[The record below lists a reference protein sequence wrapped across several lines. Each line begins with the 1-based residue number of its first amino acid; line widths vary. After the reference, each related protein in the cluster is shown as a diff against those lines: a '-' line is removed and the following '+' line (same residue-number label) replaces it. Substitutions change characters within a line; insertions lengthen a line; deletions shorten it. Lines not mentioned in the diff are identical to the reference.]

1 MSWRLCWGIW
11 THTDR
16 TSTVSNATLHLKTDH
31 FNKIECFLKF
41 TNSTASSHQSQ
52 PRGGWGTSGQS
63 YCHASNLI
71 WRSKI
76 QTAVVRLTLT
86 HHELK
91 PKPASITKCEQQ
103 LFTDTSGSAAGR
115 THLHSYKST
124 AVSLHREKGGGGLI
138 LGWKRISCLTVNS

>member
-1 MSWRLCWGIW
+1 MFSKVYKLDCQLTSVPTERRMGDLGTELLSRLKPDL
-11 THTDR
+11 T
-16 TSTVSNATLHLKTDH
+16 
-31 FNKIECFLKF
+31 
-41 TNSTASSHQSQ
+41 
-52 PRGGWGTSGQS
+52 P
-63 YCHASNLI
+63 
-71 WRSKI
+71 RSKI

-124 AVSLHREKGGGGLI
+124 AVSLHREKGGGG
-138 LGWKRISCLTVNS
+138 GGSFWVEKE